1 MKRII
6 SAGLCTAFI
15 LSLAGCARQ
24 DTTPSLTA
32 ADTTD
37 TQMGRWVESRVD
49 LGGEQ
54 LISYP
59 TQLADGTIVL
69 YTGKVGEDSIEDYTR
84 RTSTDGTNW
93 TSEPAAFD
101 VGDAMVT
108 WILVAPD
115 GEQALITYDGENAGL
130 VLQAPD
136 GTKTVVEDDTVK
148 QGINPNTAVFQ
159 GDKLDFVSNGDTVD
173 FVQVSLTDG
182 SVTTAALPQDL
193 AYSLNSL
200 TTVGNQLVYLSF
212 DNNTG
217 DIILNALDPATGAS
231 TIQQQIN
238 DTFSSVAADSI
249 AKIVQKSAG
258 TLTGKL
264 DGTNSTLMQALTDTR
279 KNLADYQNALKDFQT
294 TVKDSG
300 SLIDD
305 TLKTLDSV
313 NAVAS
318 SGSAALA
325 DSSDLLATSR
335 TAIGTF
341 STEFST
347 SLSDGETLLTNVY
360 TSAALKLGTFETKA
374 TQVNT
379 AIGDSISSASSLNK
393 KNAEILEKLA
403 ALQQQIG
410 SDSSLS
416 GIVSEKIAEL
426 QAQNASLQELI
437 DSLGNS
443 NSSIGNA
450 LTTASNTRS
459 SLETLTA
466 QNRQSLQNYRSSLN
480 QSLLPQLNQSLD
492 GLATLSG
499 SLSSTLTGVNPTI
512 TQLKVILTQLKS
524 SLNESADA
532 LGQTGG
538 TLESVDTALEN
549 ITADLKALQSSE
561 TYQHLISLE
570 GIDSDSISDFMSS
583 PVSINSKVLYDV
595 ENYGSGMTPFY
606 TNLALWVGGLILVSI
621 LKQEVDKD
629 ETISRFTPTTAY
641 FGRWMLF
648 VVVGLIQG
656 FIVCIGD
663 LLLLKV
669 QCVHPVAFVCAGM
682 LCSFVYVNLIY
693 AMALTFK
700 HIGKALA
707 VVLVIL
713 QIPGSSGTYPIEMT
727 PVFFQR
733 LHPLLPF
740 SYGIGAMRECIAG
753 FYKNNYAKDLLTLLL
768 FLLLAFFI
776 GLVLRPLLM
785 NLNHLFDKRLAETD
799 LMLGETA
806 TGELSRPQ
814 LTLMMK
820 TMMQDED
827 GRADFIQRAN
837 RFEKRYPKLIRTGF
851 ILILVIPLI
860 FLLLMF
866 GLESKIVYLTLWII
880 SLIVLAVYL
889 ICVEYIHDKTSR
901 QLSYIH
907 LSEEEFL
914 KKVKEEKDE

>member
-1 MKRII
+1 MKKVLQIFCRDLKRLMHSPAAALVMVGVCILPSLYAWFNI
-6 SAGLCTAFI
+6 AANMDPYGSTQNVKVAIANCDTGSHTDSMDLNAGATIVQNLKENHQLGWTFVDENKAKSGVRSGKYYAAIVIPKDFSESLLSI
-15 LSLAGCARQ
+15 LSG
-24 DTTPSLTA
+24 
-32 ADTTD
+32 
-37 TQMGRWVESRVD
+37 D
-49 LGGEQ
+49 LKQPQ
-54 LISYP
+54 L
-59 TQLADGTIVL
+59 
-69 YTGKVGEDSIEDYTR
+69 DYYI
-84 RTSTDGTNW
+84 N
-93 TSEPAAFD
+93 EKKNA
-101 VGDAMVT
+101 
-108 WILVAPD
+108 IAPK
-115 GEQALITYDGENAGL
+115 IT
-130 VLQAPD
+130 
-136 GTKTVVEDDTVK
+136 
-148 QGINPNTAVFQ
+148 
-159 GDKLDFVSNGDTVD
+159 
-173 FVQVSLTDG
+173 
-182 SVTTAALPQDL
+182 
-193 AYSLNSL
+193 
-200 TTVGNQLVYLSF
+200 
-212 DNNTG
+212 
-217 DIILNALDPATGAS
+217 ATGAS

-249 AKIVQKSAG
+249 AKVVQESAG

-264 DGTNSTLMQALTDTR
+264 DSANSTLMKALSDTR
-279 KNLADYQNALKDFQT
+279 KNLADYQKALEQFQN
-294 TVKDSG
+294 TVKSSG

-305 TLKTLDSV
+305 TLETLDSV
-313 NAVAS
+313 SSVAT

-325 DSSDLLATSR
+325 DTADLLTDSR
-335 TAIGTF
+335 DAMGSF
-341 STEFST
+341 STEFEG
-347 SLSDGETLLTNVY
+347 SLSDGETLLNNVY
-360 TSAALKLGTFETKA
+360 TSTSLKLGIFETKVS
-374 TQVNT
+374 QINT
-379 AIGDSISSASSLNK
+379 ALGDSISSADSLNK
-393 KNAEILEKLA
+393 KNAEILQKLS
-403 ALQQQIG
+403 ALHQQIG
-410 SDSSLS
+410 NNSSLS
-416 GIVSEKIAEL
+416 GMIGDKINEL
-426 QAQNASLQELI
+426 QEQNAELQELI
-437 DSLGNS
+437 DSLSRS
-443 NSSIGNA
+443 NSGIGNA
-450 LTTASNTRS
+450 INTASSTRNT
-459 SLETLTA
+459 LETLAA
-466 QNRQSLQNYRSSLN
+466 QNKQTLQNYRSSLN
-480 QSLLPQLNQSLD
+480 QSLLPQINQSLD
-492 GLATLSG
+492 SLAVLSG
-499 SLSSTLTGVNPTI
+499 NLSSTLTGVSPTI
-512 TQLKVILTQLKS
+512 SQLKTILTQLKS

-538 TLESVDTALEN
+538 TLTTVDSALEN

-561 TYQHLISLE
+561 IYQHLISLE
-570 GIDSDSISDFMSS
+570 GIDSDSISDFMFS
-583 PVSINSKVLYDV
+583 PVSIKSTVLYDV
-595 ENYGSGMTPFY
+595 ENYGSGMAPFY

-629 ETISRFTPTTAY
+629 ETISRFSPTTAY

-648 VVVGLIQG
+648 VAAGLIQG
-656 FIVCIGD
+656 FIVCVGD

-753 FYKNNYAKDLLTLLL
+753 FYKNNYAKNLLILLL

-806 TGELSRPQ
+806 TDELARPQ

-820 TMMQDED
+820 TMMQDEE
-827 GRADFIQRAN
+827 GRADFILRVN
-837 RFEKRYPKLIRTGF
+837 HFEKRYPKLIRTGF
-851 ILILVIPLI
+851 IMILVIPLI

-866 GLESKIVYLTLWII
+866 SLESKIVYLTLWII

-901 QLSYIH
+901 QLSYIN

-914 KKVKEEKDE
+914 TKIKEGKDE

>member
-1 MKRII
+1 MKKVLQIFCRDLKRLMHSPAAALVMVGVCILPSLYAWFNI
-6 SAGLCTAFI
+6 AANMDPYGNTQNVKVAIANCDTGSHTDSMDLNAGATIVQKLKENHQLGWTFVDESKAKSGVRSGKYYAAIVIPKDFSESLLSI
-15 LSLAGCARQ
+15 LSG
-24 DTTPSLTA
+24 
-32 ADTTD
+32 
-37 TQMGRWVESRVD
+37 D
-49 LGGEQ
+49 LKQPQ
-54 LISYP
+54 L
-59 TQLADGTIVL
+59 
-69 YTGKVGEDSIEDYTR
+69 DYYI
-84 RTSTDGTNW
+84 N
-93 TSEPAAFD
+93 EKKNA
-101 VGDAMVT
+101 
-108 WILVAPD
+108 IAPK
-115 GEQALITYDGENAGL
+115 IT
-130 VLQAPD
+130 
-136 GTKTVVEDDTVK
+136 
-148 QGINPNTAVFQ
+148 
-159 GDKLDFVSNGDTVD
+159 
-173 FVQVSLTDG
+173 
-182 SVTTAALPQDL
+182 
-193 AYSLNSL
+193 
-200 TTVGNQLVYLSF
+200 
-212 DNNTG
+212 
-217 DIILNALDPATGAS
+217 ATGAS

-249 AKIVQKSAG
+249 AKVVQESAG

-264 DGTNSTLMQALTDTR
+264 DSANSTLMKALSDTR
-279 KNLADYQNALKDFQT
+279 KNLADYQKALEQFQN
-294 TVKDSG
+294 TVKSSG

-305 TLKTLDSV
+305 TLETLDSV
-313 NAVAS
+313 SSVAT

-325 DSSDLLATSR
+325 GTADLLTDSR
-335 TAIGTF
+335 DAMGSF
-341 STEFST
+341 STEFEG
-347 SLSDGETLLTNVY
+347 SLSDGETLLNNVY
-360 TSAALKLGTFETKA
+360 TSTSLKLGIFETKVS
-374 TQVNT
+374 QINT
-379 AIGDSISSASSLNK
+379 ALGDSISSAYSLNK
-393 KNAEILEKLA
+393 KNAEILQKLS
-403 ALQQQIG
+403 ALHQQIG
-410 SDSSLS
+410 NNSSLS
-416 GIVSEKIAEL
+416 GMIGDKINEL
-426 QAQNASLQELI
+426 QEQNAELQELI
-437 DSLGNS
+437 DSLSRS
-443 NSSIGNA
+443 NSGIGNA
-450 LTTASNTRS
+450 INTASSTRNT
-459 SLETLTA
+459 LETLAA
-466 QNRQSLQNYRSSLN
+466 QNKQTLQNYRSSLN
-480 QSLLPQLNQSLD
+480 QSLLPQINQSLD
-492 GLATLSG
+492 SLAVLSG
-499 SLSSTLTGVNPTI
+499 NLSSTLTGVSPTI
-512 TQLKVILTQLKS
+512 SQLKTILTQLKS

-538 TLESVDTALEN
+538 TLTTVDSALEN

-561 TYQHLISLE
+561 VYQHLISLE
-570 GIDSDSISDFMSS
+570 RIDSDSISDFMSS
-583 PVSINSKVLYDV
+583 PVSIKSTVLYDV
-595 ENYGSGMTPFY
+595 ENYGSGMAPFY

-629 ETISRFTPTTAY
+629 ETISRFSPTTAY

-648 VVVGLIQG
+648 VAAGLIQG
-656 FIVCIGD
+656 FIVCVGD

-753 FYKNNYAKDLLTLLL
+753 FYKNNYAKNLLILLL

-806 TGELSRPQ
+806 TDELARPQ

-820 TMMQDED
+820 TMMQDEE
-827 GRADFIQRAN
+827 GRADFILRVN
-837 RFEKRYPKLIRTGF
+837 HFEKRYPKLIRTGF

-866 GLESKIVYLTLWII
+866 SLESKIVYLTLWII

-901 QLSYIH
+901 QLSYIN

-914 KKVKEEKDE
+914 TKIKEGKDE

>member
-1 MKRII
+1 MDFFHTFCYTILHTGTINDITQEVHMKKVLQIFQRDLKRLLRSPAAALVMVGVCILPSLYAWFNI
-6 SAGLCTAFI
+6 AANMDPYGNTKNVKVAIANCDTGGHTGSMDLNAGATIVQNLKENHQLGWTFVDEKKAKSGVRSGKYYAAIVIPEDFSESLLSI
-15 LSLAGCARQ
+15 LSG
-24 DTTPSLTA
+24 
-32 ADTTD
+32 
-37 TQMGRWVESRVD
+37 D
-49 LGGEQ
+49 LKQPQ
-54 LISYP
+54 L
-59 TQLADGTIVL
+59 
-69 YTGKVGEDSIEDYTR
+69 DYYI
-84 RTSTDGTNW
+84 N
-93 TSEPAAFD
+93 EKKNA
-101 VGDAMVT
+101 
-108 WILVAPD
+108 IAPK
-115 GEQALITYDGENAGL
+115 IT
-130 VLQAPD
+130 
-136 GTKTVVEDDTVK
+136 
-148 QGINPNTAVFQ
+148 
-159 GDKLDFVSNGDTVD
+159 
-173 FVQVSLTDG
+173 
-182 SVTTAALPQDL
+182 
-193 AYSLNSL
+193 
-200 TTVGNQLVYLSF
+200 
-212 DNNTG
+212 
-217 DIILNALDPATGAS
+217 ATGAS

-249 AKIVQKSAG
+249 AKVVQESAG

-264 DGTNSTLMQALTDTR
+264 DSANSTLMKALSDTR
-279 KNLADYQNALKDFQT
+279 KNLADYQKALEQFQN
-294 TVKDSG
+294 TVKSSG

-305 TLKTLDSV
+305 TLETLDSV
-313 NAVAS
+313 SSVAT

-325 DSSDLLATSR
+325 DTADLLTDSR
-335 TAIGTF
+335 DAMGSF
-341 STEFST
+341 STEFEG
-347 SLSDGETLLTNVY
+347 SLSDGETLLNNVY
-360 TSAALKLGTFETKA
+360 TSTSLKLGIFETKVS
-374 TQVNT
+374 QINT
-379 AIGDSISSASSLNK
+379 ALGDSISSADSLNK
-393 KNAEILEKLA
+393 KNAEILQKLS
-403 ALQQQIG
+403 ALHQQIG
-410 SDSSLS
+410 NNSSLS
-416 GIVSEKIAEL
+416 GMIGDKINEL
-426 QAQNASLQELI
+426 QEQNAELQELI
-437 DSLGNS
+437 DSLSRS
-443 NSSIGNA
+443 NSGIGNA
-450 LTTASNTRS
+450 INTASSTRNT
-459 SLETLTA
+459 LETLAA
-466 QNRQSLQNYRSSLN
+466 QNKQTLQNYRSSLN
-480 QSLLPQLNQSLD
+480 QSLLPQINQSLD
-492 GLATLSG
+492 NLAVLSG
-499 SLSSTLTGVNPTI
+499 NLSSTLTGVSPTI
-512 TQLKVILTQLKS
+512 SQLKTILTQLKS

-538 TLESVDTALEN
+538 TLTTVDSALEN

-561 TYQHLISLE
+561 IYQHLISLE

-583 PVSINSKVLYDV
+583 PVSIKSTVLYDV
-595 ENYGSGMTPFY
+595 ENYGSGMAPFY

-629 ETISRFTPTTAY
+629 EIISRFSPTTSY

-648 VVVGLIQG
+648 VAAGLIQG
-656 FIVCIGD
+656 FIVCVGD

-753 FYKNNYAKDLLTLLL
+753 FYKNNYAKNLLILLL

-806 TGELSRPQ
+806 TDELARPQ
-814 LTLMMK
+814 FTLMMK
-820 TMMQDED
+820 TMMQDEE
-827 GRADFIQRAN
+827 GRTDFILRAN
-837 RFEKRYPKLIRTGF
+837 HFEKRYPKLIRTGF

-866 GLESKIVYLTLWII
+866 SLESKIVYLTLWII

-901 QLSYIH
+901 QLSYIN

-914 KKVKEEKDE
+914 TKIKEGKDE

>member
-1 MKRII
+1 M
-6 SAGLCTAFI
+6 
-15 LSLAGCARQ
+15 
-24 DTTPSLTA
+24 
-32 ADTTD
+32 
-37 TQMGRWVESRVD
+37 
-49 LGGEQ
+49 
-54 LISYP
+54 
-59 TQLADGTIVL
+59 
-69 YTGKVGEDSIEDYTR
+69 
-84 RTSTDGTNW
+84 
-93 TSEPAAFD
+93 
-101 VGDAMVT
+101 
-108 WILVAPD
+108 
-115 GEQALITYDGENAGL
+115 
-130 VLQAPD
+130 
-136 GTKTVVEDDTVK
+136 
-148 QGINPNTAVFQ
+148 
-159 GDKLDFVSNGDTVD
+159 
-173 FVQVSLTDG
+173 
-182 SVTTAALPQDL
+182 
-193 AYSLNSL
+193 
-200 TTVGNQLVYLSF
+200 
-212 DNNTG
+212 
-217 DIILNALDPATGAS
+217 
-231 TIQQQIN
+231 
-238 DTFSSVAADSI
+238 
-249 AKIVQKSAG
+249 QKSAG

-347 SLSDGETLLTNVY
+347 SLSDGETLLNNVY
-360 TSAALKLGTFETKA
+360 TSAVLKLGTFETKA

-426 QAQNASLQELI
+426 QAQNDSLQELI

-499 SLSSTLTGVNPTI
+499 NLSSTLTGVNPTI

-583 PVSINSKVLYDV
+583 PVSINSKVLYNV

-606 TNLALWVGGLILVSI
+606 TNLALCWRTDPGIHP
-621 LKQEVDKD
+621 
-629 ETISRFTPTTAY
+629 ETGSRQRRNHFPFYSDNCLFRTLDALCR
-641 FGRWMLF
+641 GRTDPGIYC
-648 VVVGLIQG
+648 VHRRSAASEST
-656 FIVCIGD
+656 VCPPGCICVRWYA
-663 LLLLKV
+663 LLL
-669 QCVHPVAFVCAGM
+669 CVCQSDLCNGADLQAHWKSACRCPGHPADPWF
-682 LCSFVYVNLIY
+682 FRNLSDRDD
-693 AMALTFK
+693 T
-700 HIGKALA
+700 G
-707 VVLVIL
+707 
-713 QIPGSSGTYPIEMT
+713 
-727 PVFFQR
+727 
-733 LHPLLPF
+733 
-740 SYGIGAMRECIAG
+740 
-753 FYKNNYAKDLLTLLL
+753 L
-768 FLLLAFFI
+768 F
-776 GLVLRPLLM
+776 P
-785 NLNHLFDKRLAETD
+785 
-799 LMLGETA
+799 ETA
-806 TGELSRPQ
+806 SASAVLLR
-814 LTLMMK
+814 
-820 TMMQDED
+820 
-827 GRADFIQRAN
+827 N
-837 RFEKRYPKLIRTGF
+837 WRY
-851 ILILVIPLI
+851 
-860 FLLLMF
+860 
-866 GLESKIVYLTLWII
+866 
-880 SLIVLAVYL
+880 A
-889 ICVEYIHDKTSR
+889 
-901 QLSYIH
+901 
-907 LSEEEFL
+907 
-914 KKVKEEKDE
+914 

>member
-1 MKRII
+1 MKKVLQIFCRDLKRLMHSPAAALVMVGVCILPSLYAWFNI
-6 SAGLCTAFI
+6 AANMDPYGNTQNVKVAIANCDTGSHTDSMDLNAGATIVQNLKENHQLGWTFVDESKAKSGVRSGKYYAAIVIPKDFSESLLSI
-15 LSLAGCARQ
+15 LSG
-24 DTTPSLTA
+24 
-32 ADTTD
+32 
-37 TQMGRWVESRVD
+37 D
-49 LGGEQ
+49 LKQPQ
-54 LISYP
+54 L
-59 TQLADGTIVL
+59 
-69 YTGKVGEDSIEDYTR
+69 DYYI
-84 RTSTDGTNW
+84 N
-93 TSEPAAFD
+93 EKKNA
-101 VGDAMVT
+101 
-108 WILVAPD
+108 IAPK
-115 GEQALITYDGENAGL
+115 IT
-130 VLQAPD
+130 
-136 GTKTVVEDDTVK
+136 
-148 QGINPNTAVFQ
+148 
-159 GDKLDFVSNGDTVD
+159 
-173 FVQVSLTDG
+173 
-182 SVTTAALPQDL
+182 
-193 AYSLNSL
+193 
-200 TTVGNQLVYLSF
+200 
-212 DNNTG
+212 
-217 DIILNALDPATGAS
+217 ATGAS

-249 AKIVQKSAG
+249 AKVVQESAG

-264 DGTNSTLMQALTDTR
+264 DSANSTLMKALSDTR
-279 KNLADYQNALKDFQT
+279 KNLADYQKALEQFQN
-294 TVKDSG
+294 TVKSSG

-305 TLKTLDSV
+305 TLETLDSV
-313 NAVAS
+313 SSVAT

-325 DSSDLLATSR
+325 GTADLLTDSR
-335 TAIGTF
+335 DAMGSF
-341 STEFST
+341 STEFEG
-347 SLSDGETLLTNVY
+347 SLSDGETLLNNVY
-360 TSAALKLGTFETKA
+360 TSTSLKLGIFETKVS
-374 TQVNT
+374 QINT
-379 AIGDSISSASSLNK
+379 ALGDSISSADSLNK
-393 KNAEILEKLA
+393 KNAEILQKLS
-403 ALQQQIG
+403 ALHQQIG
-410 SDSSLS
+410 NNSSLS
-416 GIVSEKIAEL
+416 GMIGDKINEL
-426 QAQNASLQELI
+426 QEQNAELQELI
-437 DSLGNS
+437 DSLSRS
-443 NSSIGNA
+443 NSGIGNA
-450 LTTASNTRS
+450 INTASSTRNT
-459 SLETLTA
+459 LETLAA
-466 QNRQSLQNYRSSLN
+466 QNKQTLQNYRSSLN
-480 QSLLPQLNQSLD
+480 QSLLPQINQSLD
-492 GLATLSG
+492 SLAVLSG
-499 SLSSTLTGVNPTI
+499 NLSSTLTGVSPTI
-512 TQLKVILTQLKS
+512 SQLKTILTQLKS

-538 TLESVDTALEN
+538 TLTTVDSALEN

-561 TYQHLISLE
+561 VYQHLISLE
-570 GIDSDSISDFMSS
+570 RIDSDSISDFMSS
-583 PVSINSKVLYDV
+583 PVSIKSTVLYDV
-595 ENYGSGMTPFY
+595 ENYGSGMAPFY

-629 ETISRFTPTTAY
+629 ETISRFSPTTAY

-648 VVVGLIQG
+648 VAAGLIQG
-656 FIVCIGD
+656 FIVCVGD

-753 FYKNNYAKDLLTLLL
+753 FYKNNYAKNLLILLL

-806 TGELSRPQ
+806 TDELARPQ

-820 TMMQDED
+820 TMMQDEE
-827 GRADFIQRAN
+827 GRADFILRVN
-837 RFEKRYPKLIRTGF
+837 HFEKRYPKLIRTGF

-866 GLESKIVYLTLWII
+866 SLESKIVYLTLWII

-901 QLSYIH
+901 QLSYIN

-914 KKVKEEKDE
+914 TKIKEGKDE

>member
-1 MKRII
+1 MKKVLQIFCRDLKRLMHSPAAALVMVGVCILPSLYAWFNI
-6 SAGLCTAFI
+6 AANMDPYGNTQNVKVAIANCDTGSHTDSMDLNAGATIVQNLKENHQLGWTFVDESKAKSGVRSGKYYAAIVIPKDFSESLLSI
-15 LSLAGCARQ
+15 LSG
-24 DTTPSLTA
+24 
-32 ADTTD
+32 
-37 TQMGRWVESRVD
+37 D
-49 LGGEQ
+49 LKQPQ
-54 LISYP
+54 L
-59 TQLADGTIVL
+59 
-69 YTGKVGEDSIEDYTR
+69 DYYI
-84 RTSTDGTNW
+84 N
-93 TSEPAAFD
+93 EKKNA
-101 VGDAMVT
+101 
-108 WILVAPD
+108 IAPK
-115 GEQALITYDGENAGL
+115 IT
-130 VLQAPD
+130 
-136 GTKTVVEDDTVK
+136 
-148 QGINPNTAVFQ
+148 
-159 GDKLDFVSNGDTVD
+159 
-173 FVQVSLTDG
+173 
-182 SVTTAALPQDL
+182 
-193 AYSLNSL
+193 
-200 TTVGNQLVYLSF
+200 
-212 DNNTG
+212 
-217 DIILNALDPATGAS
+217 ATGAS

-249 AKIVQKSAG
+249 AKVVQESAG

-264 DGTNSTLMQALTDTR
+264 DSANSTLMKALSDTR
-279 KNLADYQNALKDFQT
+279 KNLADYQKALEQFQN
-294 TVKDSG
+294 TVKSSG

-305 TLKTLDSV
+305 TLETLDSV
-313 NAVAS
+313 SSVAT

-325 DSSDLLATSR
+325 GTADLLTDSR
-335 TAIGTF
+335 DAMGSF
-341 STEFST
+341 STEFEG
-347 SLSDGETLLTNVY
+347 SLSDGETLLNNVY
-360 TSAALKLGTFETKA
+360 TSTSLKLGIFETKVS
-374 TQVNT
+374 QINT
-379 AIGDSISSASSLNK
+379 ALGDSISSADSLNK
-393 KNAEILEKLA
+393 KNAEILQKLS
-403 ALQQQIG
+403 ALHQQIG
-410 SDSSLS
+410 NNSSLS
-416 GIVSEKIAEL
+416 GMIGDKINEL
-426 QAQNASLQELI
+426 QEQNAELQELI
-437 DSLGNS
+437 DSLSRS
-443 NSSIGNA
+443 NSGIGNA
-450 LTTASNTRS
+450 INTASSTRNT
-459 SLETLTA
+459 LETLAA
-466 QNRQSLQNYRSSLN
+466 QNKQTLQNYRSSLN
-480 QSLLPQLNQSLD
+480 QSLLPQINQSLD
-492 GLATLSG
+492 SLAVLSG
-499 SLSSTLTGVNPTI
+499 NLSSTLTGVSPTI
-512 TQLKVILTQLKS
+512 SQLKTILTQLKS

-538 TLESVDTALEN
+538 TLTTVDSALEN

-561 TYQHLISLE
+561 VYQHLISLE
-570 GIDSDSISDFMSS
+570 RIDSDSISDFMSS
-583 PVSINSKVLYDV
+583 PVSIKSTVLYDV
-595 ENYGSGMTPFY
+595 ENYGSGMAPFY

-629 ETISRFTPTTAY
+629 ETISRFSPTTAY

-648 VVVGLIQG
+648 VAAGLIQG
-656 FIVCIGD
+656 FIVCVGD

-740 SYGIGAMRECIAG
+740 SYGIGAIRECIAG
-753 FYKNNYAKDLLTLLL
+753 FYKNNYAKNLLILLL

-806 TGELSRPQ
+806 TDELARPQ

-820 TMMQDED
+820 TMMQDEE
-827 GRADFIQRAN
+827 GRADFILRVN
-837 RFEKRYPKLIRTGF
+837 HFEKRYPKLIRTGF

-866 GLESKIVYLTLWII
+866 SLESKIVYLTLWII

-901 QLSYIH
+901 QLSYIN

-914 KKVKEEKDE
+914 TKIKEGKDE

>member
-1 MKRII
+1 MKKVLQIFCRDLKRLMHSPAAALVMVGVCILPSLYAWFNI
-6 SAGLCTAFI
+6 AANMDPYGNTQNVKVAIANCDTGSHTDSMDLNAGATIVQNLKENHQLGWTFVDESKAKSGVRSGKYYAAIVIPKDFSESLLSI
-15 LSLAGCARQ
+15 LSG
-24 DTTPSLTA
+24 
-32 ADTTD
+32 
-37 TQMGRWVESRVD
+37 D
-49 LGGEQ
+49 LKQPQ
-54 LISYP
+54 L
-59 TQLADGTIVL
+59 
-69 YTGKVGEDSIEDYTR
+69 DYYI
-84 RTSTDGTNW
+84 N
-93 TSEPAAFD
+93 EKKNA
-101 VGDAMVT
+101 
-108 WILVAPD
+108 IAPK
-115 GEQALITYDGENAGL
+115 IT
-130 VLQAPD
+130 
-136 GTKTVVEDDTVK
+136 
-148 QGINPNTAVFQ
+148 
-159 GDKLDFVSNGDTVD
+159 
-173 FVQVSLTDG
+173 
-182 SVTTAALPQDL
+182 
-193 AYSLNSL
+193 
-200 TTVGNQLVYLSF
+200 
-212 DNNTG
+212 
-217 DIILNALDPATGAS
+217 ATGAS

-249 AKIVQKSAG
+249 AKVVQESAG

-264 DGTNSTLMQALTDTR
+264 DSANSTLMKALSDTR
-279 KNLADYQNALKDFQT
+279 KNLADYQKALEQFQK
-294 TVKDSG
+294 TVKSSG

-305 TLKTLDSV
+305 TLETLDSV
-313 NAVAS
+313 SSVAS

-325 DSSDLLATSR
+325 DTADLLTDSR
-335 TAIGTF
+335 DAMGSF
-341 STEFST
+341 STEFEG
-347 SLSDGETLLTNVY
+347 SLSDGETLLNNVY
-360 TSAALKLGTFETKA
+360 TSTSLKLGIFETKVS
-374 TQVNT
+374 QINT
-379 AIGDSISSASSLNK
+379 ALGDSISSADSLNK
-393 KNAEILEKLA
+393 KNAEILQKLS
-403 ALQQQIG
+403 ALHQQIG
-410 SDSSLS
+410 NNSSLS
-416 GIVSEKIAEL
+416 GIIGDKINEL
-426 QAQNASLQELI
+426 QEQNAELQELI
-437 DSLGNS
+437 DSLSRS
-443 NSSIGNA
+443 NSGIGNA
-450 LTTASNTRS
+450 INTASSTRNT
-459 SLETLTA
+459 LETLAA
-466 QNRQSLQNYRSSLN
+466 QNKQTLQNYRSSLN
-480 QSLLPQLNQSLD
+480 QSLLPQINQSLD
-492 GLATLSG
+492 SLAVLSG
-499 SLSSTLTGVNPTI
+499 NLSSTLTGVSPTI
-512 TQLKVILTQLKS
+512 SQLKTILTQLKS

-538 TLESVDTALEN
+538 TLTTVDSALEN

-561 TYQHLISLE
+561 VYQHLISLE

-583 PVSINSKVLYDV
+583 PVSIKSTVLYDV
-595 ENYGSGMTPFY
+595 ENYGSGMAPFY

-629 ETISRFTPTTAY
+629 ETISRFSPTTAY

-648 VVVGLIQG
+648 VAAGLIQG
-656 FIVCIGD
+656 FIVCVGD

-753 FYKNNYAKDLLTLLL
+753 FYQNNYAKNLLILLL

-806 TGELSRPQ
+806 TDELARPQ

-820 TMMQDED
+820 TMMQDEE
-827 GRADFIQRAN
+827 GRADFILRAN

-866 GLESKIVYLTLWII
+866 SLESKIVYLTLWII

-901 QLSYIH
+901 QLSYIN

-914 KKVKEEKDE
+914 TKIKEGKDE